1 MSLKAQRSFSLFIF
15 TSLAQIV
22 LGANILAI
30 NTLLSPSHHLFNDV
44 YLFELAKRGHNVT
57 LLGHDK
63 DKHNHPN
70 YTYIVMEGAYEKVR
84 DQFDLMAMKD
94 MSDWETI
101 KNLWSFAEVTC
112 LLDQKTKGLRQ
123 ITNYPN
129 DFKFDLI
136 IVDVNYGHC
145 LYPLIEKFGNPP
157 VIGVNPF
164 INQPNLFR
172 NIWQSYIP
180 FMTHSFGAQINLW
193 QKIKSFFFML
203 LLEVSRLTHYIPRQQ
218 ELAYDYF
225 GPMKSSILEI
235 EKNMSLMLIN
245 YNPVFN
251 YVEALPPNMIPVGG
265 LHIQPKRLPDD
276 LKKILDNAKFGAILF
291 SLGSNV
297 RSKEL
302 GPERIQAIIK
312 TFSKL
317 KQTVIWKFEN
327 DKLEGIP
334 ANVHIRKW
342 VPQNDILGHPN
353 TILFISHGG
362 LLSSHEIMY
371 NGVPVIGIPFFLDQL
386 QNVDTFIAKGV
397 GEKLSFFEITEHNLF
412 QVIQKV
418 LNNNTYMENAKK
430 WSALYKHQMN
440 KPLDVA
446 IFWIEYILKFKTA
459 EHLNLATRNMNFIES
474 ANLDLVFVSLLSLVS
489 ILFIVYCAIYLIY
502 KCIRRKSISKKLDI
516 KKKL

>member
-1 MSLKAQRSFSLFIF
+1 MLLNVQRLFLLFIV
-15 TSLAQIV
+15 V
-22 LGANILAI
+22 LFEQNVFGANILAI

-44 YLFELAKRGHNVT
+44 YLFELAKKGHNVT

-63 DKHNHPN
+63 NKHHYAN
-70 YTYIVMEGAYEKVR
+70 YTHIIMEGAYEKVK
-84 DQFDLMAMKD
+84 DQFDLMTMKD
-94 MSDWETI
+94 MDDWETI
-101 KNLWSFAEVTC
+101 KSMWTFAEITC
-112 LLDQKTKGLRQ
+112 LLDQKTEGLKQ
-123 ITNYPN
+123 ITKYPN

-136 IVDVNYGHC
+136 IVDVSYGHC

-157 VIGVNPF
+157 IIGVNPF

-180 FMTHSFGAQINLW
+180 FITHSFGAKISFW
-193 QKIKSFFFML
+193 QKLKSVVFMI
-203 LLEVSRLTHYIPRQQ
+203 LLEVTRLTHYIPRQQ
-218 ELAYDYF
+218 ELAENYF

-245 YNPVFN
+245 YNPIFN
-251 YVEALPPNMIPVGG
+251 YVEALPPNMIPIGG

-276 LKKILDNAKFGAILF
+276 LKKILDNEKSGAILF

-302 GPERIQAIIK
+302 GQERIQAIIK

-327 DKLEGIP
+327 DHLEGLP
-334 ANVHIRKW
+334 KNVHVRKW

-386 QNVDTFIAKGV
+386 QNVETFIAKGV
-397 GEKLSFFEITEHNLF
+397 GEKLSFSEITEHNLF
-412 QVIQKV
+412 NVIQKV
-418 LNNNTYMENAKK
+418 LNNSSYMENAKK
-430 WSALYKHQMN
+430 WSLLYKYQMN
-440 KPLDVA
+440 KPLDTA
-446 IFWIEYILKFKTA
+446 IFWTEYILKFKTA
-459 EHLNLATRNMNFIES
+459 KHLNLATRNMNFIES
-474 ANLDLVFVSLLSLVS
+474 VNLDLVFIFLLFLLLVV
-489 ILFIVYCAIYLIY
+489 IIIFCTINLIF
-502 KCIRRKSISKKLDI
+502 KCIKRKYVTKKLEI
-516 KKKL
+516 KKLL